1 MKPTGASGPK
11 AFNFSSSGR
20 MFFLVNCI
28 NMQAGRICA
37 GPLSL
42 ARSIRDVFQSL
53 AAISVVFA
61 ENGPG
66 LMPCAAN
73 LAVERHYM
81 KYREEYNSSSGKH

>member
-1 MKPTGASGPK
+1 M
-11 AFNFSSSGR
+11 
-20 MFFLVNCI
+20 
-28 NMQAGRICA
+28 CA

-61 ENGPG
+61 GNGPG

-73 LAVERHYM
+73 LAVERHYI
-81 KYREEYNSSSGKH
+81 KYREEYNSCSGKH